1 MNYLSCRRAVSLC
14 LLVGSLT
21 LQSRTTCA
29 ADAQSG
35 KCFVIQVVDEQ
46 TGRGVP
52 LVELR
57 TVSNLR
63 FYTDSRGLV
72 AIDDPSLI
80 NQKAFFSVQSDGYE
94 FPADGFGSRGKAF
107 DVTAGST
114 VTLKIK
120 RLNIAERLYRVT
132 GSGIYRDTVMAN
144 QKSPIREPLLN
155 AKVVGQDSVQA
166 IPYKGKLYWFWGD
179 TNRLGYPL
187 GHFGT
192 AGATSELPG
201 HGGLDPSVGVDL
213 TYFTDASGFSRP
225 TCDVKGEG
233 AKWIEGVMAV
243 KDETGRERLVAKY
256 IRVKGLADVLELG
269 LIRWDDASETWKPLA
284 RFDTDAPL
292 YPCGQPVRFAAGGV
306 DYFYFFHFVTCRVR
320 ADLKDIMDPKSY
332 EAFTC
337 LAPGSRYRK
346 GASQLDRRPDGTLI
360 WDWKRDTGSVG
371 AVEERDLIDAGKMKP
386 EECRFMLHDAKSHR
400 AVIPHYGSVCYNAF
414 RKRWI
419 QIAVETGGQHSFL
432 GEVWYAEAD
441 SPTGPWH
448 WAQHIVTHNHYSFY
462 NPVQHPFF
470 DQDGGR
476 VIYFEGTYTNTFSGN
491 DHPTPL
497 YDYNQIMYRLDL
509 SDPRLVMPLDLP
521 SDK

>member
-1 MNYLSCRRAVSLC
+1 
-14 LLVGSLT
+14 
-21 LQSRTTCA
+21 
-29 ADAQSG
+29 
-35 KCFVIQVVDEQ
+35 
-46 TGRGVP
+46 
-52 LVELR
+52 
-57 TVSNLR
+57 
-63 FYTDSRGLV
+63 
-72 AIDDPSLI
+72 
-80 NQKAFFSVQSDGYE
+80 
-94 FPADGFGSRGKAF
+94 
-107 DVTAGST
+107 
-114 VTLKIK
+114 
-120 RLNIAERLYRVT
+120 
-132 GSGIYRDTVMAN
+132 MAN

-201 HGGLDPSVGVDL
+201 LGGLDPSVGVDL
-213 TYFTDASGFSRP
+213 TYFTDDSGFSRP
-225 TCDVKGEG
+225 TCDVKGVG

-243 KDETGRERLVAKY
+243 KDETGHERLVAKY

-269 LIRWDDASETWKPLA
+269 LIQWDDASETWKPLA
-284 RFDTDAPL
+284 RFDADAPL
-292 YPCGQPVRFAAGGV
+292 YPCGQPVRFATGGV

-320 ADLKDIMDPKSY
+320 ANLKDITDPKSY

-337 LAPGSRYRK
+337 LVPGTRYRK
-346 GASQLDRRPDGTLI
+346 GASQLDRRSDGTLV
-360 WDWKRDTGSVG
+360 WDWKRDTGSVA
-371 AVEERDLIDAGKMKP
+371 AVEERELVDAGEMKP
-386 EECRFMLHDAKSHR
+386 EECHFMLHDAKSHR
-400 AVIPHYGSVCYNAF
+400 AVIPHYGSVSYNAF

-441 SPTGPWH
+441 SPTGAWH
-448 WAQHIVTHNHYSFY
+448 WAQQIVTHNHYSFY

-476 VIYFEGTYTNTFSGN
+476 MIYFEGTYTTTFSGN
-491 DHPTPL
+491 AHPTPL

-509 SDPRLVMPLDLP
+509 SDPRLAMPSDPP